1 MAFTRFHDDP
11 ERIKK
16 RLEESDYPG
25 NYQLNRPGPGLYLP
39 LMEDPNIRLQLWG
52 ANLHSNT
59 IELEN
64 ELRGYS
70 QPYHRDLVEMKKSV
84 PSNTLIASF
93 PSLQPFVEESR
104 ATHPP
109 WMYKEL
115 EQSKWEHPYLDPQ
128 GYLDKPFLEN
138 IQTRILEKDTFSRR

>member
-16 RLEESDYPG
+16 RLEESDYLG
-25 NYQLNRPGPGLYLP
+25 RYQLNRPGQGINLP
-39 LMEDPNIRLQLWG
+39 FIEDPNVRLQSWG
-52 ANLHSNT
+52 ANLHSDT
-59 IELEN
+59 IQLEN

-70 QPYHRDLVEMKKSV
+70 QPYHRDLVEKKS
-84 PSNTLIASF
+84 TF
-93 PSLQPFVEESR
+93 PTNQPIHTFPTLQPFVEESR
-104 ATHPP
+104 ATHPA

-128 GYLDKPFLEN
+128 GYLEKPFLEN
-138 IQTRILEKDTFSRR
+138 IQTRILEKDSFSRR

>member
-1 MAFTRFHDDP
+1 MAFTRFHDDS

-16 RLEESDYPG
+16 RLLESDYPG
-25 NYQLNRPGPGLYLP
+25 RYQLNCPGPGLNLP
-39 LMEDPNIRLQLWG
+39 LFEDPNIRLQGWG
-52 ANLHSNT
+52 ANLNSNT

-70 QPYHRDLVEMKKSV
+70 RPYHKDLVEMK
-84 PSNTLIASF
+84 PTFTPNTPLASF

-104 ATHPP
+104 ATHPA

-128 GYLDKPFLEN
+128 AYLEKPFLEN
-138 IQTRILEKDTFSRR
+138 IQTRILEKDTFPRK